1 MKIVFSTYE
10 DKVKDVDNV
19 LCGAIG
25 CINSATKRIT
35 FDLGFSARFCN
46 ICADDFIKKG
56 IGFEN
61 TGSKKNS
68 EALELV
74 EQPLSNT
81 TRSNESFQE
90 DTQNGYTDTV
100 CDLIFILFTGLLI
113 LS

>member
-1 MKIVFSTYE
+1 MKIKSKMLTTYYVE
-10 DKVKDVDNV
+10 LLAV
-19 LCGAIG
+19 L
-25 CINSATKRIT
+25 TLQQRIT

-56 IGFEN
+56 VGFEN
-61 TGSKKNS
+61 TESKKNS

-81 TRSNESFQE
+81 TRSNDSFQE